1 MNPYPTNPTPT
12 ISTPWLHKARLACAS
27 LAFSILAACGG
38 GGGAGIIEEEQTA
51 PRMQAAINSNVVAVD
66 STTLQTGLI
75 SSELKTNGQQTMT
88 VKADSVLTNLKLNQ
102 IVFLPNVADA
112 NDGIF
117 MKVVEKTTGQGGV
130 LVFTLQTPVPG
141 EVFSSVKIS
150 TESLQA
156 GLNSAL
162 GNAQIYP
169 SYGVTVE
176 KPFLEKIAT
185 QLGLISLVPEFT
197 DKSKGKYALKIDFP
211 VTSPVKP
218 EYRNS
223 PIYQSKILPGCIN
236 FKNKQQDKNWV
247 NTYCTDAVKLS
258 GNVNVKIA
266 PPVVKNF
273 ELNGIA
279 DDSLE
284 VSNATQSI
292 EKETTV
298 DGSIEV
304 DLTGVS
310 KYIGDTKAEVSV
322 FELLKLPSDEE
333 LFKNFEK
340 RGFGDSNSFMESNW
354 IGLSA
359 EDKKAK
365 IPLAGIGVEI
375 GSLKGAVAPVLRLGT
390 EGQDQLKLPAAV
402 RALFT
407 IYAYLDMNVKGEVKV
422 TFGVEETKIKQ
433 TQEFVSGAPNPA
445 KFEIKDKNG
454 NSGVGDIYAKA
465 SASATVKGV
474 AGVVADLDVLVAN
487 IRVVNINGAI
497 KAREDVQVDGYIN
510 YNISQNKIDAKG
522 CYSAGFRYGFVAGV
536 QLGSKIKVRTGRGW
550 YKAEVEGGF
559 NYKANFPD
567 DESSTTIDSEWPYW
581 KYVPASNKYCAP
593 APKITKVDAYP
604 TVGDEFIWDVFGENL
619 PEDFNLHILDNVVVC
634 DKYDSVAGLAVGV
647 IPVIDDN
654 FAKAQFSCKRV
665 SSWVPNNFDYK
676 FSTSPDVNW
685 ASGTQF
691 TSVAPTIDA
700 SSLNL
705 TVGEQISLKISK
717 AYQTVK
723 SVVWSFADAI
733 GTQTASV
740 VEGISTAI
748 THVFSSIGSTLV
760 TATLQDAANK
770 VLGTLTTTTIN
781 VSALPMPTVYITGAT
796 SDTATQPGDIALNG
810 TTNDTTPVLKGTL
823 SAALKGT
830 QHVNIYDGSTQFV
843 AYANVVGTSWTFTPA
858 TPLTSGAHSFTAD
871 VSDELAN
878 TGPRSISY
886 VINISASPASPF
898 TDIGQNNGFNNP
910 TLETVY
916 EIKKIGLD
924 TSDGTLR
931 LPLTVGEVDS
941 TFPYIW
947 IANSGEGTI
956 SKLATRD
963 HYRKSPQTGEQELV
977 KVGQELGRYRTGPE
991 NANGNPSRT
1000 TVDQDGN
1007 VWVGNRNNNTIT
1019 KVGLF
1024 EFGNCIDRN
1033 GNGKID
1039 TSTGKDDL
1047 KDWGGSFGD
1056 GQGFVNALDE
1066 CVLQHVNLQAEG
1078 VDTPTDIRLIAI
1090 DKDNNVFAGGTG
1102 RQSIFKVNGRTG
1114 QIIKGAMTNGSF
1126 YGGLID
1132 KNNNLWAASRITGYR
1147 MVHKVSN
1154 DLNNSEI
1161 ISANL
1166 DVYGIALD
1174 KYGKIWVTNAY
1185 APNFATF
1192 NPADIAGTL
1201 TVFSQQGRNSGGC
1214 YAQGVAVDDN
1224 DNIFIAGGHSQCAS
1238 DSVVGHYKQ
1247 VANGSTTSVQ
1257 FVANYQV
1264 SSGPTGVAVDG
1275 KGNVWS
1281 TDYSNNAV
1289 SRITLAADPVNAKID
1304 TFPVGA
1310 TPYNYSDMTGRT
1322 VRNIT
1327 NRQGTWEAIFDGG
1340 VLNFE
1345 WKKLVWS
1352 LKNQLPQG
1360 TAVAAYAKTAN
1371 SKVDLGGKQYQQVE
1385 NNLPLSG
1392 MKGQFIKIKFVLTSA
1407 DSKSTPE
1414 ITGID
1419 FQ

>member
-1 MNPYPTNPTPT
+1 MKRKVVYLLLALLLCFPVYAFKVKY
-12 ISTPWLHKARLACAS
+12 SHVFAKAIHEEITEKAIGAAS
-27 LAFSILAACGG
+27 GFKVYYKDK
-38 GGGAGIIEEEQTA
+38 E
-51 PRMQAAINSNVVAVD
+51 
-66 STTLQTGLI
+66 GLI
-75 SSELKTNGQQTMT
+75 REAKIHNTFLRQLQEENTENDERGIELGELHFD
-88 VKADSVLTNLKLNQ
+88 DSRINESGYT
-102 IVFLPNVADA
+102 IY
-112 NDGIF
+112 
-117 MKVVEKTTGQGGV
+117 
-130 LVFTLQTPVPG
+130 TL
-141 EVFSSVKIS
+141 
-150 TESLQA
+150 
-156 GLNSAL
+156 
-162 GNAQIYP
+162 
-169 SYGVTVE
+169 
-176 KPFLEKIAT
+176 
-185 QLGLISLVPEFT
+185 
-197 DKSKGKYALKIDFP
+197 
-211 VTSPVKP
+211 
-218 EYRNS
+218 
-223 PIYQSKILPGCIN
+223 
-236 FKNKQQDKNWV
+236 
-247 NTYCTDAVKLS
+247 TDA
-258 GNVNVKIA
+258 
-266 PPVVKNF
+266 
-273 ELNGIA
+273 
-279 DDSLE
+279 
-284 VSNATQSI
+284 
-292 EKETTV
+292 
-298 DGSIEV
+298 
-304 DLTGVS
+304 
-310 KYIGDTKAEVSV
+310 
-322 FELLKLPSDEE
+322 
-333 LFKNFEK
+333 
-340 RGFGDSNSFMESNW
+340 
-354 IGLSA
+354 
-359 EDKKAK
+359 
-365 IPLAGIGVEI
+365 
-375 GSLKGAVAPVLRLGT
+375 
-390 EGQDQLKLPAAV
+390 
-402 RALFT
+402 
-407 IYAYLDMNVKGEVKV
+407 
-422 TFGVEETKIKQ
+422 
-433 TQEFVSGAPNPA
+433 
-445 KFEIKDKNG
+445 
-454 NSGVGDIYAKA
+454 
-465 SASATVKGV
+465 
-474 AGVVADLDVLVAN
+474 
-487 IRVVNINGAI
+487 AI
-497 KAREDVQVDGYIN
+497 KAIKADDCFLCDGNPVPANLGAATHTVQDFFAHSTWVETNVGLGSFSGEGNVYLNPLSDHIPIPKFGFTAFPLSDSSFTSTHDHPNNVEVRNDSPRTPLNDDVDGHCSDTEYKAIGNKQITTAYYDYRMSAVGAWSESGPASGMMTDGITPTSWLTDVWNGAYPATGAIIRFNRFPSSGDVKIN
-510 YNISQNKIDAKG
+510 WPKKRCIHGDELVGINKDSPIASGSKANTGNYERARNAAVVATRNLVMHFINKSNVLSVEKINEDGRSRFFETYKSVLPEIRNPILIPDLKYVNESPVENISG
-522 CYSAGFRYGFVAGV
+522 GHVYGFNF
-536 QLGSKIKVRTGRGW
+536 KVNQ
-550 YKAEVEGGF
+550 F
-559 NYKANFPD
+559 
-567 DESSTTIDSEWPYW
+567 S
-581 KYVPASNKYCAP
+581 VPANML
-593 APKITKVDAYP
+593 
-604 TVGDEFIWDVFGENL
+604 DVKFGENSCEMIDESISRNFKGNKTHYFICYQNKPGAL
-619 PEDFNLHILDNVVVC
+619 TIFQKSNEDIALYHANDFPFD
-634 DKYDSVAGLAVGV
+634 
-647 IPVIDDN
+647 
-654 FAKAQFSCKRV
+654 RV
-665 SSWVPNNFDYK
+665 SMSSDWLVGQSVTIVINNISEYLKTVYYFVGSF
-676 FSTSPDVNW
+676 FSGYLDEEKNVDRSSTDNSFSLVINNILE
-685 ASGTQF
+685 AGVYQF
-691 TSVAPTIDA
+691 V
-700 SSLNL
+700 L
-705 TVGEQISLKISK
+705 TLSDFE
-717 AYQTVK
+717 
-723 SVVWSFADAI
+723 DAI
-733 GTQTASV
+733 YYRKSGDVTVS
-740 VEGISTAI
+740 
-748 THVFSSIGSTLV
+748 LP
-760 TATLQDAANK
+760 TAT
-770 VLGTLTTTTIN
+770 
-781 VSALPMPTVYITGAT
+781 ITGAT

-810 TTNDTTPVLKGTL
+810 TTNDTTPTLKGTL
-823 SAALKGT
+823 GAPLKGT
-830 QHVNIYDGSTQFV
+830 QHVNIYDGNTQFV

-858 TPLTSGAHSFTAD
+858 MPLTSGVHSFTAD

-878 TGPRSISY
+878 TGSRSESY

-898 TDIGQNNGFNNP
+898 TDVGQNNGFNNP

-977 KVGQELGRYRTGPE
+977 KTGQELGRYRTGPG
-991 NANGNPSRT
+991 NGNPSRT

-1007 VWVGNRNNNTIT
+1007 VWVGNRDNNTIT

-1039 TSTGKDDL
+1039 TSAGKDDL

-1090 DKDNNVFAGGTG
+1090 DKDNNVFAGGTN
-1102 RQSIFKVNGRTG
+1102 RQSIFKVNGSTG

-1132 KNNNLWAASRITGYR
+1132 KNNNLWAASRITGYG

-1224 DNIFIAGGHSQCAS
+1224 DNIFIAGGHRDCNNGA
-1238 DSVVGHYKQ
+1238 VVGHYKQ
-1247 VANGSTTSVQ
+1247 LVSSNSVSIQ

-1275 KGNVWS
+1275 NSNVWS
-1281 TDYSNNAV
+1281 TDLYNNAA
-1289 SRITLAADPVNAKID
+1289 SRITLASNPDDAKID
-1304 TFPVGA
+1304 TFPVGL

-1371 SKVDLGGKQYQQVE
+1371 AKVDLGGKQYQQVE

-1392 MKGQFIKIKFVLTSA
+1392 MKGQFIKVKFVLTSA

>member
-1 MNPYPTNPTPT
+1 MNPNSSNLTPTPS
-12 ISTPWLHKARLACAS
+12 ISWLRKARWVYAS
-27 LAFSILAACGG
+27 LTFSILAACGG
-38 GGGAGIIEEEQTA
+38 GGGAGVDPSSTN
-51 PRMQAAINSNVVAVD
+51 AAQFSGQIKSSVLQMSESEITEIQSVAVSAKD
-66 STTLQTGLI
+66 IVTLIGSQEMAKKYSKGQIVNLPPGTADFQFGYTGKVISKIVDINGGVELILEPATVPDVFDNLNIDYDMARDGVRIAGVISPPGAKSTFNFIDAHQLGVSELKDTGLGLSGTISTTYEWGSDGCPLETVEKTNSKKRLVFSGTIDNLLLKKKIKYFPPPPSNPNLTGPGSTVNLPPVSSSYEEVISGLSGKISVTAKFEGEISSGSLEDRHAESVKLANAVKECQNKLYGKKKFPFSITGLDESDKSGLLPIVGFLLTPAGPVKLSEDSDLLARKGTGLI
-75 SSELKTNGQQTMT
+75 IWFYINAKGEIVLKGDFSVKYEANFDYEVELSPSSSEPDAFIANSTRSAKAPNSLKTEFNGS
-88 VKADSVLTNLKLNQ
+88 AEANQ
-102 IVFLPNVADA
+102 GF
-112 NDGIF
+112 
-117 MKVVEKTTGQGGV
+117 
-130 LVFTLQTPVPG
+130 
-141 EVFSSVKIS
+141 
-150 TESLQA
+150 
-156 GLNSAL
+156 
-162 GNAQIYP
+162 
-169 SYGVTVE
+169 GVTVATDLVVMGVRPLTLGVSPLIGRLDVAFSGNASYE
-176 KPFLEKIAT
+176 WLQGQFGGSICVDKLGVYAATEVYSRGALGVRILNWEALKGGYEFKKTFEHDSYKGDYAGKCVSSGNPELNISYSGFNPFIDNNQLYKIDLSRAFENVELPRDT
-185 QLGLISLVPEFT
+185 KYLGNTEFKVDWRVLVDDITLGDGYFKNQIFSM
-197 DKSKGKYALKIDFP
+197 DGKYAV
-211 VTSPVKP
+211 VTGGFTPNNGKF
-218 EYRNS
+218 E
-223 PIYQSKILPGCIN
+223 LPGPNI
-236 FKNKQQDKNWV
+236 
-247 NTYCTDAVKLS
+247 
-258 GNVNVKIA
+258 
-266 PPVVKNF
+266 VV
-273 ELNGIA
+273 
-279 DDSLE
+279 
-284 VSNATQSI
+284 
-292 EKETTV
+292 
-298 DGSIEV
+298 
-304 DLTGVS
+304 
-310 KYIGDTKAEVSV
+310 
-322 FELLKLPSDEE
+322 
-333 LFKNFEK
+333 
-340 RGFGDSNSFMESNW
+340 
-354 IGLSA
+354 GLS
-359 EDKKAK
+359 
-365 IPLAGIGVEI
+365 PG
-375 GSLKGAVAPVLRLGT
+375 
-390 EGQDQLKLPAAV
+390 
-402 RALFT
+402 
-407 IYAYLDMNVKGEVKV
+407 
-422 TFGVEETKIKQ
+422 
-433 TQEFVSGAPNPA
+433 
-445 KFEIKDKNG
+445 
-454 NSGVGDIYAKA
+454 
-465 SASATVKGV
+465 
-474 AGVVADLDVLVAN
+474 
-487 IRVVNINGAI
+487 
-497 KAREDVQVDGYIN
+497 
-510 YNISQNKIDAKG
+510 
-522 CYSAGFRYGFVAGV
+522 
-536 QLGSKIKVRTGRGW
+536 RT
-550 YKAEVEGGF
+550 YK
-559 NYKANFPD
+559 
-567 DESSTTIDSEWPYW
+567 
-581 KYVPASNKYCAP
+581 
-593 APKITKVDAYP
+593 
-604 TVGDEFIWDVFGENL
+604 
-619 PEDFNLHILDNVVVC
+619 
-634 DKYDSVAGLAVGV
+634 
-647 IPVIDDN
+647 
-654 FAKAQFSCKRV
+654 
-665 SSWVPNNFDYK
+665 
-676 FSTSPDVNW
+676 
-685 ASGTQF
+685 
-691 TSVAPTIDA
+691 
-700 SSLNL
+700 
-705 TVGEQISLKISK
+705 ISLKMLNTFPEKSVDKIITVASINANPTNPTVLQSVSFWITE

-748 THVFSSIGSTLV
+748 THVFSTIGSTLV

-770 VLGTLTTTTIN
+770 VLGTLTTTIN

-823 SAALKGT
+823 SAALKAT

-858 TPLTSGAHSFTAD
+858 TPLSSGVHSFTAD

-878 TGPRSISY
+878 TGSRSESY

-898 TDIGQNNGFNNP
+898 TDVGQNNGFNNP
-910 TLETVY
+910 TLENVY

-977 KVGQELGRYRTGPE
+977 KTGQELGRYRTGPG
-991 NANGNPSRT
+991 NGNPSRT

-1007 VWVGNRNNNTIT
+1007 VWVGNRDNNTIT

-1039 TSTGKDDL
+1039 TSAGKDDL

-1090 DKDNNVFAGGTG
+1090 DKDNNVFAGGTN
-1102 RQSIFKVNGRTG
+1102 RQSIFKVNGSTG

-1132 KNNNLWAASRITGYR
+1132 KNNNLWAASRITGYG

-1289 SRITLAADPVNAKID
+1289 SRITLVADPVNAKID

-1327 NRQGTWEAIFDGG
+1327 NRQGTWEAVFDGG

-1371 SKVDLGGKQYQQVE
+1371 AKVDLGGKQYQQVE

-1392 MKGQFIKIKFVLTSA
+1392 MKGQFIKVKFVLTSA